1 MQNKFSVYLT
11 YAGTWMR
18 DHRKVIL
25 GIQWAIVLIYAV
37 LIIVPCFYPVP
48 DNDARILNN
57 ITVFAQFCFWGIW
70 WPFVLLSMI
79 FLGRFWCG
87 VMCPEGALTE
97 WAAKYSVGRPIPRWM
112 RWGGWPFV
120 AFALTTIYGQ
130 LVSVYQYP
138 WAVLLV
144 LGGSTV
150 AAIAVGFIY
159 AKQKRAWCKYLCPVN
174 GVFALL
180 SKLAPVYYKVDQ
192 AAWDTNQ
199 KYEKDNLIKVV
210 PVNCA
215 PLQPLRSM
223 QGASGCHMC
232 GRCSGYHNAIDLT
245 FRSPTDEV
253 VRLGANEATFW
264 QMMLIIY
271 GLLGI
276 AIGAFHWTV
285 SPIFIQYKLMLA
297 EFFVE
302 HEIWWILETNT
313 PWFLLTNYPENNDV
327 FSWLDGLCILTYIL
341 GTAVVLG
348 TSILTCLTIAVATV
362 GRVTKQ
368 RIYHLAQAFIPIAG
382 AGVFLGLSATT
393 LSLVKH
399 EGISTWWANDVRL
412 GILLVSSLAVA
423 WLGFKILRLWTSGVR
438 LMLSFACVLTG
449 LALVNAAWGYMFWW
463 W

>member
-1 MQNKFSVYLT
+1 MQNKFSVYLA
-11 YAGTWMR
+11 YAGNWMR

-97 WAAKYSVGRPIPRWM
+97 WAAKHSVGRPIPKWM

-150 AAIAVGFIY
+150 AAIVVGFIY

-192 AAWDTNQ
+192 SAWDANLQ
-199 KYEKDNLIKVV
+199 HEKANLIKVA

-253 VRLGANEATFW
+253 VRLGASEATFW

-285 SPIFIQYKLMLA
+285 SPIFIDYKLMLA
-297 EFFVE
+297 EFFVD
-302 HEIWWILETNT
+302 HEIWWILDTNT

-341 GTAVVLG
+341 GTAAVLG
-348 TSILTCLTIAVATV
+348 SSILVCITSAVATV
-362 GRVTKQ
+362 GQISKQ

-393 LSLVKH
+393 LSLIKH
-399 EGISTWWANDVRL
+399 EGIKTWWANDIRL

-423 WLGFKILRLWTSGVR
+423 WLGFKILKLWSSGIRLV
-438 LMLSFACVLTG
+438 LSFAWLLAG
-449 LALVNAAWGYMFWW
+449 LALVNIAWGYMFWW

>member
-1 MQNKFSVYLT
+1 MHSKSSRYIA
-11 YAGTWMR
+11 YAGYWLR

-25 GIQWAIVLIYAV
+25 GIQWFIVLFYAA
-37 LIIVPCFYPVP
+37 LIIIPCFYPVP

-57 ITVFAQFCFWGIW
+57 LTVFAQFCFWGIW

-97 WAAKYSVGRPIPRWM
+97 WASNNGLGRPIPKWM
-112 RWGGWPFV
+112 RWGGWPFT

-150 AAIAVGFIY
+150 AAIIVGFLY
-159 AKQKRAWCKYLCPVN
+159 AKNKRAWCNYLCPLN

-180 SKLAPVYYKVDQ
+180 AKLAPVYYKVDKV
-192 AAWDTNQ
+192 AWDENRQ
-199 KYEKDNLIKVV
+199 YEKANLIKVAQ
-210 PVNCA
+210 VNCA

-223 QGASGCHMC
+223 QGSSGCHMC
-232 GRCSGYHNAIDLT
+232 GRCSGHHNAIDLS
-245 FRSPTDEV
+245 FRSPMDEV

-264 QMMLIIY
+264 QMALILY

-276 AIGAFHWTV
+276 AIGAFHWTM
-285 SPIFIQYKLMLA
+285 SPWFIQYKLTLA
-297 EFFVE
+297 EFFIN
-302 HEIWWILETNT
+302 HEIWWILDNNA
-313 PWFLLTNYPENNDV
+313 PWFLLTHYPENNDV

-341 GTAVVLG
+341 ATAALMGTAL
-348 TSILTCLTIAVATV
+348 LACLTAATAIAGPVN
-362 GRVTKQ
+362 RQ

-393 LSLVKH
+393 LSLIKH
-399 EGISTWWANDVRL
+399 EGINTWWANDVRL
-412 GILLVSSLAVA
+412 LLLLVSSCAVA
-423 WLGFKILRLWTSGVR
+423 WLGFRILQLWTSGWHLV
-438 LMLSFACVLTG
+438 LSFSAVLAA
-449 LALVNAAWGYMFWW
+449 LAVVNSAWGLMFWW